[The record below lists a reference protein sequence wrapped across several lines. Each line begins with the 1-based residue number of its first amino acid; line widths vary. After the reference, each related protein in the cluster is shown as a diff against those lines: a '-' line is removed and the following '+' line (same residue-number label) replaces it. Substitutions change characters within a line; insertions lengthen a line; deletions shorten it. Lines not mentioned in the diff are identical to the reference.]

1 MSKLRCVAEIFIAFA
16 VSWVIEFLYMGLF
29 GVLKGTT
36 LSIMEVSL
44 SFDNAALN
52 ALVLYSM
59 SKVWRRRFI
68 VWGIPIAVFGMRF
81 VFPAAIV
88 SIISSIDPISTVKM
102 AFEQPE
108 LYAHYLK
115 QGKHTI
121 EAFGGVFLMIIFIKW
136 LYGDKENYWLTY
148 IEKPFTK
155 IGSLS
160 NPAGLTIVGI
170 IFLLGFFERDIS
182 IIMASLM
189 GFIIYEAI
197 DSLKVLLENNE
208 LAQKLQGEKGNGSLS
223 DLSKFLYL
231 EILDSSLSFDGVIG
245 AFAISQDIVL
255 IMVGLGVGAFV
266 IRTLTI
272 FFVDQSTV
280 ELSYLENGAY
290 WAIGFLAAYMLA
302 SIFISIPDYIVSI
315 LTIGVIAL
323 AVMSSLYK
331 AKKEQAGSYFPTS

>member
-1 MSKLRCVAEIFIAFA
+1 MSKARCVIEILVLFA
-16 VSWVIEFLYMGLF
+16 ISWVIEYLWLGAY

-36 LSIMEVSL
+36 LSIMELSL

-52 ALVLYSM
+52 AIILYTM
-59 SKVWRRRFI
+59 SPKWRRRFI
-68 VWGIPIAVFGMRF
+68 IWGIPIAVFGMRF
-81 VFPAAIV
+81 VFPAIIV
-88 SIISSIDPISTVKM
+88 SVISGIDPVSTIKM
-102 AFEQPE
+102 AFNQPE
-108 LYAHYLK
+108 LYSLYLK
-115 QGKHTI
+115 QGDHMIK
-121 EAFGGVFLMIIFIKW
+121 AFGGVFLMIIFIKW
-136 LYGDKENYWLTY
+136 LYGDKENYWLSY

-170 IFLLGFFERDIS
+170 IFLLGLFERDIS
-182 IIMASLM
+182 IIMAGLM

-208 LAQKLQGEKGNGSLS
+208 LAQKLQGEKSNGSLS

-231 EILDSSLSFDGVIG
+231 EILDASLSFDGVIG

-280 ELSYLENGAY
+280 ELFYLENGAH

-315 LTIGVIAL
+315 VTIGVIAL
-323 AVMSSLYK
+323 AIMSSLYE
-331 AKKEQAGSYFPTS
+331 AKKEQAGGHSLTN